1 MDMFRIIMPLCLLYL
16 PTFDVGMGQHSACSS
31 L

>member
-1 MDMFRIIMPLCLLYL
+1 MDMFRIIIPLCLLCL
-16 PTFDVGMGQHSACSS
+16 PTFDVGMGQRSTCSS